1 LQVEKI
7 KVSTIER
14 DPQQPRKLFDEAELM
29 ALAEN
34 LKSVGQQVP
43 VIVYGVDGKFI
54 LLDGERRWRAAKL
67 AGIDSLSAMILAN
80 RPSVTE
86 LAILQAS
93 IDVQRV
99 SLSLMERSNVLAR
112 IRDEN
117 GWPVGELAERLSMK
131 QPLVTKLLSYQ
142 KLAPGIQNLL
152 HTGGLDGEK
161 AYLISQEPDYE
172 KQLALVKESAGMSRE
187 QVRAKLRQKPA
198 AEQPRVKRAMF
209 VLASGMSVT
218 VQGIDATLEG
228 VIESLSETIRE
239 LKRGLSQGLDVNTAQ
254 RVMRD
259 KAKAK
264 GA

>member
-1 LQVEKI
+1 MKDI
-7 KVSTIER
+7 RVSLIDR
-14 DPQQPRKLFDEAELM
+14 DSQQPRKLFDDGEQM
-29 ALAEN
+29 AFAEN
-34 LKSVGQQVP
+34 LTKVGQQVP
-43 VIVYGVDGKFI
+43 VIVYESDGKFI

-67 AGIDSLSAMILAN
+67 AGIETLSAVVLPQ

-93 IDVQRV
+93 IDVHRV
-99 SLSLMERSNVLAR
+99 SLSLMERSNLLSR

-117 GWPVGELAERLSMK
+117 GWAVGELAERLSMK

-142 KLAPGIQNLL
+142 KLAPGVQNLL

-161 AYLISQEPDYE
+161 AYVISQEPDHE
-172 KQLALVKESAGMSRE
+172 KQQALVKESAGLSRE

-198 AEQPRVKRAMF
+198 AEEPKVRRAMF